1 MPADS
6 LHHDRAVRVDAAERP
21 AGSHCQFND
30 AFAGPTGATR
40 EGRVTTAMTLLLVNI
55 GRLASGRL
63 DAPTID
69 GDAIVVR
76 DGRISAIGHTS
87 HVDTAGADVI
97 VDCRGTTVMPGLIDS
112 HCHVVL
118 GDYTPRQKTV
128 DFLDSYVH
136 GGITSVVSAG
146 EGVHAPGRPHD
157 PVASKALAIAAAK
170 CFAGF
175 RPNGMK
181 INAGSVVLEPGLTDD
196 DFAEMARHG
205 VRHAK
210 YGFGGYAHPR
220 DGEPEIRGA
229 QKHGLTVMSHSGGN
243 SIPGSSPIT
252 HDILLRLRPDVC
264 GHVNGGTTSLDE
276 AGLARIIRETDMGL
290 QIVQAGNLRS
300 ALYIVGL
307 AREAGALHRVC
318 LASDTPTGTG
328 VMPMGVLKTV
338 CEISS
343 LGDLAPEVV
352 IALATGNNARAFRLD
367 TGTIAVGQPAD
378 LVVCD
383 APAASAAADALTA
396 IARGDIPGISCVI
409 IDGEVRVGRSRNTPL
424 AQRLASMT
432 GVGLSSTGH

>member
-1 MPADS
+1 M
-6 LHHDRAVRVDAAERP
+6 R
-21 AGSHCQFND
+21 
-30 AFAGPTGATR
+30 
-40 EGRVTTAMTLLLVNI
+40 TLAIVNI

-63 DAPTID
+63 EAPILHADT
-69 GDAIVVR
+69 VLVR
-76 DGRISAIGHTS
+76 DGKIAAVGRADE
-87 HVDTAGADVI
+87 VDTRGAEVV
-97 VDCRGTTVMPGLIDS
+97 VDSRGTTVMPGLIDS

-157 PVASKALAIAAAK
+157 PVAAKALAIAAAK

-175 RPNGMK
+175 HPNGMK
-181 INAGSVVLEPGLTDD
+181 VNAGSVVLEPGLTED

-210 YGFGGYAHPR
+210 YGFGGYGHPL
-220 DGEPEIRGA
+220 DGESEIRNA
-229 QKHGLTVMSHSGGN
+229 QKYGLTVMSHSGGT
-243 SIPGSSPIT
+243 SIPGSSPIS
-252 HDILLRLRPDVC
+252 HDVLLRLRPDVC
-264 GHVNGGTTSLDE
+264 GHVNGGTTSLDD
-276 AGLARIIRETDMGL
+276 AGLARIIAETDMAL

-300 ALYIVGL
+300 ALFIMRL
-307 AREAGALHRVC
+307 AREADVLHRVC

-338 CEISS
+338 CEVSS
-343 LGDLAPEVV
+343 LGDLAPELS
-352 IALATGNNARAFRLD
+352 IALATGNNARAFRLS

-383 APAASAAADALTA
+383 APAASAADDAFGA

-424 AQRLASMT
+424 AKRLAAIA
-432 GVGLSSTGH
+432 GAAHGGGGH